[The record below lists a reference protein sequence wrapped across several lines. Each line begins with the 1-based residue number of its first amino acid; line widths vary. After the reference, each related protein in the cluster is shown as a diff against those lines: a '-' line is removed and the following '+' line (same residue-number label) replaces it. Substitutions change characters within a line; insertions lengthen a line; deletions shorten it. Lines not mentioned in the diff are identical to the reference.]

1 MADVTLPQLGE
12 TVTEGTITQWF
23 KAVGDTV
30 EIDEP
35 LYEVSTDK
43 VDSEVP
49 SPASGVLTEIRV
61 PEGETVDV
69 GAVLAVVGD
78 AADAPTGGG
87 DETPA
92 ASEPSAAE
100 QPPAAVPEEASPQP
114 AGAGDPAPT
123 PPGPATAVGASESTP
138 PDQSAAPG
146 PAPSAPTAAGSAAG
160 SDASVLLSPVVRS
173 LVNDH
178 GLDPSTITGTGPGG
192 RITRRDVEAVIDGR
206 RGQAPGDDAAA
217 QQAPTTQAQPPAAPP
232 AQAAPQ
238 RRTPDRAPVAPGARD
253 TVEPFNK
260 MRRLTGEHMV
270 YSKAVAPHVLMTNEV
285 DYEAVEQV
293 RRRHGAAFKQTEG
306 FSLSYLPFIT
316 MAVVDAIREYPYVNA
331 SVGDGSLIVHGDINL
346 GIAVDLHHE
355 GLIVP
360 VIHGADGLR
369 LRAVARE
376 IKAVAE
382 RARSNS
388 LSIDDITG
396 GTFTISNPGPYGT
409 HFTGAIISQPEVAI
423 LSTEGVSRKPVV
435 VTAADGTEAIGIH
448 SVGLLALGFDH
459 RAFDGAYAA
468 AFLAKVKENLE
479 TRDWDTEL
487 A

>member
-1 MADVTLPQLGE
+1 
-12 TVTEGTITQWF
+12 
-23 KAVGDTV
+23 
-30 EIDEP
+30 
-35 LYEVSTDK
+35 VSTDK

-69 GAVLAVVGD
+69 GTVLAVLGD
-78 AADAPTGGG
+78 SAEAATDDSGGG
-87 DETPA
+87 EAPSA
-92 ASEPSAAE
+92 QASEPPAGDADGA
-100 QPPAAVPEEASPQP
+100 PAPAAAAP
-114 AGAGDPAPT
+114 AD
-123 PPGPATAVGASESTP
+123 ES
-138 PDQSAAPG
+138 SAAPEPADEAPTE
-146 PAPSAPTAAGSAAG
+146 PAPAAPGSDDQQSAPAAGQSAEGDSG
-160 SDASVLLSPVVRS
+160 SSVLLSPVVRS
-173 LVNDH
+173 LVNEHD
-178 GLDPSTITGTGPGG
+178 LDPSTITGTGPGG
-192 RITRRDVEAVIDGR
+192 RITRGDVEAVIDAQRGR
-206 RGQAPGDDAAA
+206 PAGQAAARAATPSDDAPQSAPVRPAPAA
-217 QQAPTTQAQPPAAPP
+217 AAGSAAPAPRPVPEQAPVT
-232 AQAAPQ
+232 
-238 RRTPDRAPVAPGARD
+238 PGARD

-270 YSKAVAPHVLMTNEV
+270 YSKAVAPHVLMTSEV

-293 RRRHGAAFKQTEG
+293 RRRHGEAFEAEEG

-316 MAVVDAIREYPYVNA
+316 MAVVDAIRDYPYVNA

-346 GIAVDLHHE
+346 GVAVDLHHE

-376 IKAVAE
+376 IKALAE

-435 VTAADGTEAIGIH
+435 VTAADGSEGIGIH
-448 SVGLLALGFDH
+448 SVGLLALSFDH

-468 AFLAKVKENLE
+468 AFLAKIKENLE
-479 TRDWDTEL
+479 TRDWEVEL